1 MKYYNLGILFIF
13 LSLIVILT
21 SYYYTGLTRPLEKEI
36 EVIQLKI
43 NSAEKQIKINELEFA
58 AHLNHEYLKKLES
71 VYFSNTSTGT
81 ILCNAA
87 MSDSSASNYDA
98 EFWRDEIAGTTA
110 INFAPEGLNLE
121 AGDAIKVQAASAS
134 YIKVLVNYALINRE
148 NENG

>member
-1 MKYYNLGILFIF
+1 MSIQYKNATGNLTTTNLTTV
-13 LSLIVILT
+13 LTVPTSAVAIV
-21 SYYYTGLTRPLEKEI
+21 K
-36 EVIQLKI
+36 
-43 NSAEKQIKINELEFA
+43 
-58 AHLNHEYLKKLES
+58 S

>member
-71 VYFSNTSTGT
+71 VYFSN
-81 ILCNAA
+81 
-87 MSDSSASNYDA
+87 
-98 EFWRDEIAGTTA
+98 
-110 INFAPEGLNLE
+110 
-121 AGDAIKVQAASAS
+121 K
-134 YIKVLVNYALINRE
+134 YIKEKDINIVDLKDTNIKNLSRVFKVNSN
-148 NENG
+148 